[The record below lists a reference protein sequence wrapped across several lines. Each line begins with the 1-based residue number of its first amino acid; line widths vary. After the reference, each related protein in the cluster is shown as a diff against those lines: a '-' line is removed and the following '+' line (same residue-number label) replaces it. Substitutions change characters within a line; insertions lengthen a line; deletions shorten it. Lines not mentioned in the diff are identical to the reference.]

1 MSKCQKTKKKV
12 ISSKQWLL
20 VVVFWDVVAV
30 ELLIVFLPSNFLK
43 FITQVNTDFIKAT
56 KLVVALVP
64 RFY

>member
-1 MSKCQKTKKKV
+1 M

-56 KLVVALVP
+56 KLVVALLP

>member
-1 MSKCQKTKKKV
+1 MSKSQKTKKKV

-56 KLVVALVP
+56 KLVVALLP

>member
-1 MSKCQKTKKKV
+1 MSKSKKTKKKV

-30 ELLIVFLPSNFLK
+30 ELLIVFLHSYFLK

>member
-1 MSKCQKTKKKV
+1 MSTCQKTKKKV

-30 ELLIVFLPSNFLK
+30 ELLIVFLPINFLK
-43 FITQVNTDFIKAT
+43 FITQVNTNFIKAT